1 MAKQN
6 NIRALATAPLAPFKH
21 ERVTVPEWEDAK
33 LVVRALTAG
42 DWADYRTAI
51 AKARQ
56 AAGVED
62 GEGPALPV
70 NVIPATALVLVRT
83 LFDEAGKRV
92 LTDRDAADVGASFS
106 DVHGRLVD
114 KAFELSGISLV
125 KTGAD
130 GEPEGNDPVADAGN
144 A

>member
-1 MAKQN
+1 MAKQS

-21 ERVTVPEWEDAK
+21 ERVTVPEWEDAT
-33 LVVRALTAG
+33 LVVRQLVAG
-42 DWADYRTAI
+42 DWADYRAEI
-51 AKARQ
+51 AKARN

-62 GEGPALPV
+62 GETILPV

-83 LFDEAGKRV
+83 LFDESGKRV
-92 LTDRDAADVGASFS
+92 LTDRDAADVAASFS

-114 KAFELSGISLV
+114 KAFELSGITLAV
-125 KTGAD
+125 EGED
-130 GEPEGNDPVADAGN
+130 GKMEPNDPVADAGN